1 MFHGMPLQ
9 CISLD
14 CSTLHHAL
22 YHLTCHYL
30 QTYVHAYAYIYIHKY
45 EEEYKHKWK
54 THANKRT
61 NIHIHNIHKPTY
73 CHVHVHRMTLRHISQ
88 HHSKSHCLHCIHTKH
103 NIHHDTTKQNIQ
115 THKHAYITYH
125 THRHIAYAFCPRFQ
139 DISTG
144 RHTKLQCTVGYSPFS
159 LSLSLAC
166 ASFLANCR
174 FCSLFRLPIFFV
186 FLLYLLFLVS
196 PFPPFSP
203 LSLFVISSFHSSCL
217 CCLPSFLSGSDFFA
231 PPNFFH
237 QLRYSI
243 SWYLCQVFT
252 AAPNI
257 RVAKLVSLAVP
268 WTEDPA
274 TNWGHIWLGMWKS
287 AQPKYAFSD
296 RCPPILV

>member
-1 MFHGMPLQ
+1 MPY
-9 CISLD
+9 I
-14 CSTLHHAL
+14 TLHVI
-22 YHLTCHYL
+22 
-30 QTYVHAYAYIYIHKY
+30 TYKHTYMHTHIYIHKY

-159 LSLSLAC
+159 LSLSL
-166 ASFLANCR
+166 SRVRFLSGKLPILLPFSLAY
-174 FCSLFRLPIFFV
+174 LFRLSSLSSFSRFSLSSFFPSFSICYFFFPF
-186 FLLYLLFLVS
+186 FLPLLSSFLPFWVRFFRS
-196 PFPPFSP
+196 SKLFPPIT
-203 LSLFVISSFHSSCL
+203 VQY
-217 CCLPSFLSGSDFFA
+217 FLIPMPGV
-231 PPNFFH
+231 
-237 QLRYSI
+237 Y
-243 SWYLCQVFT
+243 C
-252 AAPNI
+252 
-257 RVAKLVSLAVP
+257 
-268 WTEDPA
+268 
-274 TNWGHIWLGMWKS
+274 G
-287 AQPKYAFSD
+287 PKYQGRKIGFACGAMNWRSRYKLRSYLARNVEISPTEVCLFRQVSSNFGLNKRRTGSPGGID
-296 RCPPILV
+296 WGTHI

>member
-1 MFHGMPLQ
+1 MPY
-9 CISLD
+9 I
-14 CSTLHHAL
+14 TLHVI
-22 YHLTCHYL
+22 
-30 QTYVHAYAYIYIHKY
+30 TYKHTYMHTHIYIHKY

-159 LSLSLAC
+159 LSLSRVRFLSGKLPILLPFSLAY
-166 ASFLANCR
+166 
-174 FCSLFRLPIFFV
+174 LFRLSSLSSFSRFSLSSFFPSFSICYFFFPF
-186 FLLYLLFLVS
+186 FLPLLSSFLPFWVRFFRS
-196 PFPPFSP
+196 SKLFPPIT
-203 LSLFVISSFHSSCL
+203 VQY
-217 CCLPSFLSGSDFFA
+217 FLIPMPGV
-231 PPNFFH
+231 
-237 QLRYSI
+237 Y
-243 SWYLCQVFT
+243 C
-252 AAPNI
+252 
-257 RVAKLVSLAVP
+257 
-268 WTEDPA
+268 
-274 TNWGHIWLGMWKS
+274 G
-287 AQPKYAFSD
+287 PKYQGRKIGFACGAMNWRSRYKLRSYLARNVEISPTEVCLFRQVSSNFGLNKRRTGSPGGID
-296 RCPPILV
+296 WGTHI

>member
-159 LSLSLAC
+159 LSLSRALPFWQIADFAPFFAC
-166 ASFLANCR
+166 LSFSS
-174 FCSLFRLPIFFV
+174 FFSIFFFSLLP
-186 FLLYLLFLVS
+186 FLLFPLFLYLLFL
-196 PFPPFSP
+196 
-203 LSLFVISSFHSSCL
+203 LSILPAFVVF
-217 CCLPSFLSGSDFFA
+217 LPSLLGPIFSLLQTFSTNYGTVFLDTYARCLLRPQISGSQNWFR
-231 PPNFFH
+231 
-237 QLRYSI
+237 LRCHELKI
-243 SWYLCQVFT
+243 PLQ
-252 AAPNI
+252 
-257 RVAKLVSLAVP
+257 
-268 WTEDPA
+268 TEVIF
-274 TNWGHIWLGMWKS
+274 G
-287 AQPKYAFSD
+287 
-296 RCPPILV
+296 